1 VHSLKKIRLGKTELQ
16 VSRIGFGGI
25 PILRME
31 EDDAID
37 LVRYAIDLGITFFDT
52 ANAYTSSKTTSE
64 ELIGKG
70 VADRREKVIIATKTS
85 ARTMK
90 SAQKHLEL
98 SLKRLDTDYIDI
110 WQFHG
115 VNDDQDYQKIM
126 KKDGAM
132 AAAKDALE
140 TGAIR
145 HIGFSSHGIDTALK
159 MVQSEAFETIQY
171 PINFVNNEAVDELI
185 PLAKKLD
192 IGFIG
197 MKPFAGGNLRHADI
211 AIKYLLQF
219 DNVLPDPGVQRFQ
232 ELKQIVDIVEGS
244 WELTEFDEKRMQE
257 KRNELGTRFC
267 RWCDYCAPCPNGV
280 SISWIMNARLI
291 PSYGD
296 RYYDNTAKAIE
307 TAENC
312 VQCGEC
318 EAKCPYELPIIKTIA
333 ENVEYFK
340 TVEPPLTRST
350 EIPESFEIV
359 DSSEVNETTHSTEHK
374 E

>member
-1 VHSLKKIRLGKTELQ
+1 MRLGKTELE
-16 VSRIGFGGI
+16 VSRVGIGGI
-25 PILRME
+25 PILRLDE
-31 EDDAID
+31 EDAID
-37 LVRYAIDLGITFFDT
+37 IVRYALDLGITFFDT

-70 VADRREKVIIATKTS
+70 VADRREKVVIATKSS
-85 ARTMK
+85 ARTRK
-90 SAQKHLEL
+90 SALKHLEL
-98 SLKRLDTDYIDI
+98 SLKRLATDYIDI

-115 VNDDQDYQKIM
+115 VNDDMAYKKIM
-126 KKDGAM
+126 AKDGAM

-140 TGAIR
+140 TGTIR
-145 HIGFSSHGIDTALK
+145 HIGFSSHAIDIALK
-159 MVQSEAFETIQY
+159 MVQSGNFETVQY
-171 PINFVNNEAVDELI
+171 PINYVNNEAVDELV
-185 PLAKKLD
+185 PLAKKMD
-192 IGFIG
+192 VGFIG

-232 ELKQIVDIVEGS
+232 ELKQIVDIVEGT
-244 WELTEFDEKRMQE
+244 WELTEYDEKRIQE

-280 SISWIMNARLI
+280 SISWVMNAQLV

-296 RYYDNTAKAIE
+296 RYYNNTAKAIE
-307 TAENC
+307 TAKNC

-318 EAKCPYELPIIKTIA
+318 ETKCPYELPIMETIT

-340 TVEPPLTRST
+340 KLEPPKRIHT
-350 EIPESFEIV
+350 EAAEIT
-359 DSSEVNETTHSTEHK
+359 ETTENA